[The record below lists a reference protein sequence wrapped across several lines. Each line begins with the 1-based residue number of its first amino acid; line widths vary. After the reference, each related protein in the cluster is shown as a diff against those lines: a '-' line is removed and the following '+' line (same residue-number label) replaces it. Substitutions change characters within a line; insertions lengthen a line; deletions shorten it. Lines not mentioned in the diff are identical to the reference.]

1 MRPTAVRLLV
11 VLAMLAAAT
20 PAFADLT
27 AFVGASPAPANRAV
41 RGFAVGFSLLV
52 VGFEF
57 ELSDT
62 AADTAAG
69 APAVRTGMFNMHVQT
84 PFGISGLQ
92 FYGTAGGGLYHE
104 EGHDLTE
111 SNAGTNAG
119 GGVKIAIAGPI
130 RVRVDYRVF
139 KLRGSPERDTQQR
152 IYAGVN
158 IGF

>member
-1 MRPTAVRLLV
+1 MRPAALRSLV
-11 VLAMLAAAT
+11 VLAMLAMAV
-20 PAFADLT
+20 PASADLT
-27 AFVGASPAPANRAV
+27 AFVGASPAPSNRAV
-41 RGFAVGFSLLV
+41 RGFSVGFSLLV

-69 APAVRTGMFNMHVQT
+69 TPAVRTGMFNMHVQT

-104 EGHDLTE
+104 EGRALTE
-111 SNAGTNAG
+111 SNTGTNAG

-130 RVRVDYRVF
+130 RVRFDYRIF
-139 KLRGSPERDTQQR
+139 KLRGSPKRATQQR

>member
-1 MRPTAVRLLV
+1 MLAVVATAV
-11 VLAMLAAAT
+11 
-20 PAFADLT
+20 PASADLT
-27 AFVGASPAPANRAV
+27 AFVGASPAPSNRAV

-69 APAVRTGMFNMHVQT
+69 GAPALRTGMFNMHVQT

-104 EGHDLTE
+104 EGRDLTE
-111 SNAGTNAG
+111 SNTGTNAG

-130 RVRVDYRVF
+130 RVRFDYRVF
-139 KLRGSPERDTQQR
+139 KLRGSPERATQQR